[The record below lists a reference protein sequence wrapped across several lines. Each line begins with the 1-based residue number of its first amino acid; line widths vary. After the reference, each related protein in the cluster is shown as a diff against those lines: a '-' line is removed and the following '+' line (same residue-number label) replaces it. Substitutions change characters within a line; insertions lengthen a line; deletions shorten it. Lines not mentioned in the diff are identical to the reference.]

1 MAGQTSA
8 RLVAAAP
15 PHRTIRYR
23 LSVTVWQTLLVFVG
37 IPAGI
42 IALIVFAVYGKALLH
57 QPNRYRPG
65 KAWNYPPSW
74 YVPHPDAV
82 LSAGGHGGHRAIEGA
97 TSTTAMGGASGE
109 W

>member
-1 MAGQTSA
+1 
-8 RLVAAAP
+8 
-15 PHRTIRYR
+15 
-23 LSVTVWQTLLVFVG
+23 VTVVQTVLVFVG

-42 IALIVFAVYGKALLH
+42 IALIAIAVFGKSILR

-65 KAWNYPPSW
+65 RPWLFPPTW

-82 LSAGGHGGHRAIEGA
+82 LSTRAA
-97 TSTTAMGGASGE
+97 SSTTAVGGASGE

>member
-1 MAGQTSA
+1 M
-8 RLVAAAP
+8 
-15 PHRTIRYR
+15 
-23 LSVTVWQTLLVFVG
+23 TVVQTLLVFVG

-42 IALIVFAVYGKALLH
+42 VLLIFLGTYGSSLVR

-65 KAWNYPPSW
+65 KPWTFEPSW

-82 LSAGGHGGHRAIEGA
+82 VHDTGQRQIEAGSS
-97 TSTTAMGGASGE
+97 STTAVGGASGE

>member
-1 MAGQTSA
+1 M
-8 RLVAAAP
+8 
-15 PHRTIRYR
+15 YE
-23 LSVTVWQTLLVFVG
+23 TLLVFVG

-42 IALIVFAVYGKALLH
+42 IALIAIAVFGRSAVR

-65 KAWNYPPSW
+65 RPWTYEPTW

-82 LSAGGHGGHRAIEGA
+82 VHAHGAATRAIEGA
-97 TSTTAMGGASGE
+97 SSTTAVGGASGE